1 MDRATSKT
9 MDAFVEFVTMEDAM
23 RCAETMLPD
32 VEEPIHIIMDQ
43 ATSKTMDMFEE
54 LVTIGDAMFCVEKL
68 IYVLYLTYLGTFPGR
83 PDARHLQG
91 VVPTPGFHR
100 HEFNSVA
107 NKTRACD

>member
-54 LVTIGDAMFCVEKL
+54 LVTMGDAMFCVEKL
-68 IYVLYLTYLGTFPGR
+68 SYVLYLTYLGHKLNER
-83 PDARHLQG
+83 VHVLRH
-91 VVPTPGFHR
+91 R
-100 HEFNSVA
+100 
-107 NKTRACD
+107 

>member
-1 MDRATSKT
+1 MDRAKSKT

-54 LVTIGDAMFCVEKL
+54 LLLSTAHGVPHSHKL
-68 IYVLYLTYLGTFPGR
+68 NERVHVL
-83 PDARHLQG
+83 RH
-91 VVPTPGFHR
+91 R
-100 HEFNSVA
+100 
-107 NKTRACD
+107 